1 MRRVTPF
8 YVGSRIVPGIALPK
22 ERTIVINTGGL
33 SGTVQEAI
41 FKLWGVSPLLKRRLR
56 HLNPLVLHAHYGPN
70 GLRVLP
76 LARAINR
83 PLVVTFHG
91 GDATVTNAHAKNSY
105 YGHRQ
110 FAAHKQVLQR
120 EATLFIA
127 VSQFIKSKLIDQ
139 GFPRDKIV
147 VHYIGVDLQLF
158 KPRKAPQRLPI
169 VLFVGRLVEKKGCDY
184 LIRAMSDVQAA
195 LAQVELIVVGDGPA
209 RGELESL
216 AAHTLQRYRFVGVQS
231 PESVRR
237 YMNMASLLAVP
248 SVTAHSGDAEGLPTV
263 IPEAMAMGLPVIGTI
278 SAGIPEAI
286 TDGQNGFLVI
296 ERDSKRM
303 AERTMTLL
311 SNPELW
317 GLFSRAGRLRVE
329 QDFDVLK
336 QSALLEDIYF
346 ELGHIHSKYI

>member
-1 MRRVTPF
+1 EPSETFIRTQGEAMRRVTPF

-110 FAAHKQVLQR
+110 FEAHKQVLQR

-139 GFPRDKIV
+139 GFPRYKIV

-231 PESVRR
+231 PESVRT

-248 SVTAHSGDAEGLPTV
+248 SVTAHSGDSEGLPTV
-263 IPEAMAMGLPVIGTI
+263 ILEAMALGLPVIGTI

-286 TDGQNGFLVI
+286 TDGQSGFLVK

-329 QDFDVLK
+329 QDFDVL
-336 QSALLEDIYF
+336 
-346 ELGHIHSKYI
+346 